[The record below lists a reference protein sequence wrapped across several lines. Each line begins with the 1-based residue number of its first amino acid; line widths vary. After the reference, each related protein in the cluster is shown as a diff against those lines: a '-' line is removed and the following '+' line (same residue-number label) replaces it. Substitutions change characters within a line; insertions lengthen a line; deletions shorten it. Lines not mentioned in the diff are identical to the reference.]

1 MSFMAGLLGMLGS
14 AGVPDVGKG
23 LFGDQIRQAQMA
35 PAPVAKEPVTSLL
48 QVAKPTTSTPT
59 AVEVSSAIGK
69 VEASMPSKGFL
80 KEIANAESRLGQD
93 KNTYRKGYHGG
104 PMQVDKIGFEATQD
118 IEAHPKLKA
127 KYAKIE
133 KDFDIRWEDVEWE
146 DLTDPLHSAI
156 AARLLLSNVPAAI
169 PKEKAKRADYW
180 KKHYNSELGAG
191 TVKHYLS
198 LN

>member
-35 PAPVAKEPVTSLL
+35 PAPVAREPVTSLL
-48 QVAKPTTSTPT
+48 KVAKTTTPTTL
-59 AVEVSSAIGK
+59 EVSSAIDR
-69 VEASMPSKGFL
+69 VEAAMPSKGFL
-80 KEIANAESRLGQD
+80 KEIAKAESRMGQD
-93 KNTYRKGYHGG
+93 TNTYRNGYFGG
-104 PMQVDKIGFEATQD
+104 PMQVDKIGFEDTQD
-118 IEAHPKLKA
+118 VKSHPKLKA
-127 KYAKIE
+127 KFAKVE
-133 KDFDIRWEDVEWE
+133 KDFGIKWEDAEWE

-156 AARLLLSNVPAAI
+156 AARLLLSNVPGAI
-169 PKEKAKRADYW
+169 PAEKTKRADYW

-191 TVKHYLS
+191 TVKHYLD